1 MRGANGA
8 VFSGQRHQKKRA
20 ILLSVCGSKT
30 YTLIRDLLQPRK
42 PADTRLEDILKEVGK
57 HYSPK
62 PSEIATRFKFHNWRQ
77 VGGKIVSEFIVD
89 CESSLKIVTLE
100 RHWMIGCG
108 TDWSAE
114 SIAGRT
120 WPEIQTRSGTSP
132 CIRVSVQKHVRL
144 EYPSEGRNGAGIPRE
159 QPSVEMLSLRR

>member
-1 MRGANGA
+1 MDPIRGANGA

-62 PSEIATRFKFHNWRQ
+62 PSEIATRFKFHNRRQ
-77 VGGKIVSEFIVD
+77 VGGKSVSEFIVD
-89 CESSLKIVTLE
+89 CESSLNIVTLE
-100 RHWMIGCG
+100 RH
-108 TDWSAE
+108 
-114 SIAGRT
+114 
-120 WPEIQTRSGTSP
+120 
-132 CIRVSVQKHVRL
+132 
-144 EYPSEGRNGAGIPRE
+144 
-159 QPSVEMLSLRR
+159 